1 MPIDSMRGPISWSPP
16 GEKGTQ
22 KLDPERLK
30 KACLEFETFF
40 VSMMLKSMRQ
50 TLPGDTFLSAAPGK
64 DVYQSMFDE
73 ELSRTI
79 ARGGG
84 IGLGK
89 RMADLLLRHE
99 RSRSAGPDEPVSAS
113 ETPGPSSLPAVS
125 GGAVSKRRE

>member
-1 MPIDSMRGPISWSPP
+1 MSIQSTRGLVPWSPP
-16 GEKGTQ
+16 GEKGPQ
-22 KLDPERLK
+22 KLDPEKLK

-40 VSMMLKSMRQ
+40 VGMMLKSMRQ
-50 TLPGDTFLSAAPGK
+50 TLPGDNFLSAAPGK

-99 RSRSAGPDEPVSAS
+99 RSRSPGPDEPVVAS
-113 ETPGPSSLPAVS
+113 EPPGPSSLPAVN
-125 GGAVSKRRE
+125 GGAVLKRRE